1 MTRIVWDAVGERT
14 FETGV
19 DRGVLYPLSGPGVP
33 WNGLVSVEKKIVGG
47 DHQVFYL
54 DGQKYMDWITP
65 EFVDINLEAFSYPKE
80 FGPCL
85 GELQVANGLYVGQ
98 QPRVKFGLAWRTLVG
113 DDLVGSDKGYK
124 INVLYN
130 CMASP
135 ENYKQ
140 NTLTKNVSANTRT
153 FSVSSIPPSS
163 STYRPTSLITI
174 DSRYADPVKLAMV
187 EDQLYGAASITPIQL
202 SQSDIRELLL

>member
-1 MTRIVWDAVGERT
+1 MTRIVWDSLGERT

-19 DRGVLYPLSGPGVP
+19 DRGVLYPLSGPGIP
-33 WNGLVSVEKKIVGG
+33 WNGLVSIERKIVGG
-47 DHQVFYL
+47 DHQAFYL
-54 DGQKYMDWITP
+54 DGRKYMDWITP

-98 QPRVKFGLAWRTLVG
+98 QPRVKFGLTWRTLVG
-113 DDLVGSDKGYK
+113 DGLVGVDKGYK
-124 INVLYN
+124 IHVLYN

-135 ENYKQ
+135 ETHKQ
-140 NTLTKNVSANTRT
+140 NTLTRNVSADTRT
-153 FSVSSIPPSS
+153 FAISSIAPLS

-187 EDQLYGAASITPIQL
+187 EDQLYGAESITPVQL
-202 SQSDIRELLL
+202 SQQGLREFLL